1 MALDPGI
8 TDIDWD
14 RLLTSAQWASTLSTL
29 LTAAAKVASAED
41 GDDLSDLQDVLRT
54 YVKMSPP
61 KVQNLDAIASAT
73 IEDLM
78 SVEINARVAA
88 IASRNAELQKQI
100 AIIAGAT
107 SDAKADAA
115 QLRLEPVIQQLT
127 QARQALEKLQQD
139 YAAAGES
146 ASAWYKKAQSAIA
159 GLNTFL
165 S

>member
-1 MALDPGI
+1 MKTI
-8 TDIDWD
+8 TT
-14 RLLTSAQWASTLSTL
+14 LFAS
-29 LTAAAKVASAED
+29 
-41 GDDLSDLQDVLRT
+41 
-54 YVKMSPP
+54 
-61 KVQNLDAIASAT
+61 
-73 IEDLM
+73 LM
-78 SVEINARVAA
+78 
-88 IASRNAELQKQI
+88 L
-100 AIIAGAT
+100 IAGAT

-139 YAAAGES
+139 YAAAGDS